1 MNPKLF
7 DVKVVQIRQLTPRV
21 REYLLTTANGAPL
34 PTWTAGAHIA
44 LHLTSPTRGLVVRHY
59 SLIGGSGLQDD
70 PPNTY
75 RIAVQRE
82 EHGFG
87 SNLIH
92 ETFKAGTTLRIG
104 PPVNSFA
111 LDRSAPKVLLLA
123 GGIGITP
130 LVPMARSLLRRK
142 RSFQMVYSG
151 RSVDQMAFAQS
162 LKEMCGE
169 VLQLQCSD
177 TDGML
182 DIKKLLAAQD
192 LDTQVYVCGPTP
204 FINAAIDAAKSLKW
218 EEGRLRSEAF
228 ISSVLAGDTPF
239 KVSLQRSG
247 RDVEVRGDESLL
259 DALSNARIP
268 VFWDCRKGECGLCAT
283 KVVSHDGELQHR
295 DRYLTDEEK
304 QQGQSMCLCVSRTNG
319 KHLVLD
325 L

>member
-7 DVKVVQIRQLTPRV
+7 EVKVVQVRQLTPRV
-21 REYLLTTANGAPL
+21 REYLLTTVSGSAL

-59 SLIGGSGLQDD
+59 SLIGGDGLQDD
-70 PPNTY
+70 APNTY

-92 ETFKAGTTLRIG
+92 ESFKAGTTLRIG

-111 LDRSAPKVLLLA
+111 LDRDASKVLLLA

-130 LVPMARSLLRRK
+130 LVPMARSLIRRK
-142 RSFQMVYSG
+142 REFQFVYSG
-151 RSVDQMAFAQS
+151 RSVVQMAYAQS
-162 LKEMCGE
+162 LQDICGAA
-169 VLQLQCSD
+169 LRLQCSD

-182 DIKKLLAAQD
+182 DIRALLAQQD
-192 LDTQVYVCGPTP
+192 SDTQVYVCGPTP
-204 FINAAIDAAKSLKW
+204 FIDAAIKAAKDLNWPES
-218 EEGRLRSEAF
+218 RLRSEAF

-239 KVSLQRSG
+239 KAILQRSG
-247 RDVEVRGDESLL
+247 KEVKVRGDESLL
-259 DALSNARIP
+259 DALSHARIP
-268 VFWDCRKGECGLCAT
+268 VFWDCRKGECGLCVT
-283 KVVSHDGELQHR
+283 KVLSHEGTLQHR
-295 DRYLTDEEK
+295 DRYLTSEEK
-304 QQGQSMCLCVSRTNG
+304 KAGQSMCLCVSRTNG
-319 KHLVLD
+319 KSLVLD